1 MKNMIEVYDN
11 FLPKEVFTPI
21 KEYIFSGRMPWY
33 YMPNSVHDDDKCP
46 QFSHALYVDCEPI
59 SDVYNIIKPIFATL
73 NPIGIHRVK
82 FNATPR
88 TATIKEKPLH
98 YDVTGQEDADGNY
111 TDIPNFDICVLYMN
125 DNNGY
130 TYFEDGQKVKSK
142 ENRAVLFPSNLP
154 HAGTSSTDT
163 DLRVV
168 LNIDYCKWN

>member
-1 MKNMIEVYDN
+1 M
-11 FLPKEVFTPI
+11 F
-21 KEYIFSGRMPWY
+21 IFDFC
-33 YMPNSVHDDDKCP
+33 VCH
-46 QFSHALYVDCEPI
+46 I
-59 SDVYNIIKPIFATL
+59 IYNIIKPIFATL

-88 TATIKEKPLH
+88 TAKIKEKPLH

-111 TDIPNFDICVLYMN
+111 TNIPNFNICVLYMN

-130 TYFEDGQKVKSK
+130 TYFEDGQRVESK

-154 HAGTSSTDT
+154 HAGTSCTDT